1 MAAECDWRRRLFGEQ
16 LLRPAPDPGPSLCP
30 VDVLAPPDTHPE
42 VLALYFRALSDCDD
56 CPLTDALKQL
66 YASVSPRLQVSY
78 HHLST
83 VERRTSLPQ
92 IPDPLCAPWTSS
104 RNFQLFCTRGQVIS
118 CPPVSRLTD
127 VPTAKCYQTKMVNS
141 FILSPLSGFKL

>member
-1 MAAECDWRRRLFGEQ
+1 MTIDCDWRVSTESGEYRLSGAGTRVCGSVVMAAECDWRRRLFGEQ

-42 VLALYFRALSDCDD
+42 VLALYFRALSDSDD

-78 HHLST
+78 HNL
-83 VERRTSLPQ
+83 
-92 IPDPLCAPWTSS
+92 
-104 RNFQLFCTRGQVIS
+104 
-118 CPPVSRLTD
+118 
-127 VPTAKCYQTKMVNS
+127 
-141 FILSPLSGFKL
+141 